1 MNIPFWE
8 MFQGIYTLFTAEPVV
23 SGMRI
28 FLILL
33 GAVFVYYGFKGVL
46 EGLIM
51 IPMGIAMIGVNAGTM
66 IIQAAS
72 ATQAAQAG
80 NLFVDPLISNNNTL
94 MNFLQINFLQ
104 PIFNF
109 AFSNGL
115 IPCLIFMGI
124 GAITD
129 IDFMIAKP
137 FTSLILAVAAEFGT
151 VFTFPI
157 AMAWGFSP
165 GQAASIAIVGGADGP
180 MVLFTSLTLAKE
192 LFVPIAV
199 IAYMYLALV
208 YVGYPYLIKGL
219 VPKKIQG
226 AAMDP
231 GDIPKVNKTEK
242 LVFTI
247 VATAVLCILF
257 PVAAPLFASF
267 FIGVAVKEGNVPRH
281 LEFLSGPLLYGS
293 TFFLGFVL
301 GALLTADT
309 ILSGSVWKLL
319 ILGCI
324 SLLLSGLGGLAGGMI
339 AYKASKGKINPL
351 IGIAGVSC
359 VPSTAKVAQKCAFQ
373 ANKRAMILPF
383 AMGPNVAGVIT
394 TAIVAGL
401 YMTSVPMISH
411 WLIGG

>member
-1 MNIPFWE
+1 MNIPIWE
-8 MFQGIYTLFTAEPVV
+8 MFQGLYTLFQAEPAVAITRVV
-23 SGMRI
+23 
-28 FLILL
+28 LILV
-33 GAVFVYYGFKGVL
+33 GALFVYYGFKGIL

-66 IIQAAS
+66 FIQAG
-72 ATQAAQAG
+72 QMG
-80 NLFVDPLISNNNTL
+80 NLFVDPLITDNNIL
-94 MNFLQINFLQ
+94 MNFLQIDFLQ

-109 AFSNGL
+109 TFSNGL

-129 IDFMIAKP
+129 IDFMMANP
-137 FTSLILAVAAEFGT
+137 VLSLMLAVAAEFGT

-157 AMAWGFSP
+157 AMAWGMNP
-165 GQAASIAIVGGADGP
+165 GQAASISIVGGADGP

-199 IAYMYLALV
+199 IAYMYLALA
-208 YVGYPYLIKGL
+208 YVGFPYVIKVL
-219 VPKKIQG
+219 VPKRIQG
-226 AAMDP
+226 TPMDLKN
-231 GDIPKVNKTEK
+231 IPKISRAEK
-242 LVFTI
+242 LIFTI
-247 VATAVLCILF
+247 VAAVVLCLLF

-267 FIGVAVKEGNVPRH
+267 FVGVAIKEGNVPKH
-281 LEFLSGPLLYGS
+281 LEFLSGPLLYGA

-309 ILSGSVWKLL
+309 ILNGQVWKLL
-319 ILGCI
+319 ILGCV

-339 AYKASKGKINPL
+339 AYKVSKGKINPL
-351 IGIAGVSC
+351 IGLAAVSC
-359 VPSTAKVAQKCAFQ
+359 VPTTAKIAQKCAFQ
-373 ANKRAMILPF
+373 SNKKAMILPF

-401 YMTSVPMISH
+401 FMTSIPLVGK
-411 WLIGG
+411 LITG

>member
-1 MNIPFWE
+1 MNIPILGNVPGHLHPFHCRACS
-8 MFQGIYTLFTAEPVV
+8 IA
-23 SGMRI
+23 MRI
-28 FLILL
+28 ILILL

-66 IIQAAS
+66 VIQAAS
-72 ATQAAQAG
+72 ATQAAQTG
-80 NLFVDPLISNNNTL
+80 NLFVDPLITNNNTL

-109 AFSNGL
+109 TFSNGL

-137 FTSLILAVAAEFGT
+137 FPSLMLAVAAEFGT

-157 AMAWGFSP
+157 AMAWGFNP
-165 GQAASIAIVGGADGP
+165 GQAASISIVGGADGP

-219 VPKKIQG
+219 IPKKIQG
-226 AAMDP
+226 TAMDL
-231 GDIPKVNKTEK
+231 GSIPKVNKTEK

-247 VATAVLCILF
+247 SRHSSPLYFIPGGSSSIRIFLHRRSDQRRECSQTSGVSIRPVIIWVNLF
-257 PVAAPLFASF
+257 PGFRP
-267 FIGVAVKEGNVPRH
+267 
-281 LEFLSGPLLYGS
+281 GS
-293 TFFLGFVL
+293 LVN
-301 GALLTADT
+301 
-309 ILSGSVWKLL
+309 
-319 ILGCI
+319 C
-324 SLLLSGLGGLAGGMI
+324 
-339 AYKASKGKINPL
+339 
-351 IGIAGVSC
+351 
-359 VPSTAKVAQKCAFQ
+359 
-373 ANKRAMILPF
+373 
-383 AMGPNVAGVIT
+383 
-394 TAIVAGL
+394 
-401 YMTSVPMISH
+401 
-411 WLIGG
+411 

>member
-1 MNIPFWE
+1 
-8 MFQGIYTLFTAEPVV
+8 
-23 SGMRI
+23 
-28 FLILL
+28 
-33 GAVFVYYGFKGVL
+33 
-46 EGLIM
+46 
-51 IPMGIAMIGVNAGTM
+51 
-66 IIQAAS
+66 
-72 ATQAAQAG
+72 
-80 NLFVDPLISNNNTL
+80 
-94 MNFLQINFLQ
+94 
-104 PIFNF
+104 
-109 AFSNGL
+109 
-115 IPCLIFMGI
+115 
-124 GAITD
+124 
-129 IDFMIAKP
+129 
-137 FTSLILAVAAEFGT
+137 
-151 VFTFPI
+151 
-157 AMAWGFSP
+157 
-165 GQAASIAIVGGADGP
+165 
-180 MVLFTSLTLAKE
+180 
-192 LFVPIAV
+192 
-199 IAYMYLALV
+199 
-208 YVGYPYLIKGL
+208 
-219 VPKKIQG
+219 
-226 AAMDP
+226 
-231 GDIPKVNKTEK
+231 VNKTEK

-267 FIGVAVKEGNVPRH
+267 FIGVAIKEGNVPRH

-394 TAIVAGL
+394 TAIIAGL

-411 WLIGG
+411 WLVGG

>member
-1 MNIPFWE
+1 MSIPIWE
-8 MFQGIYTLFTAEPVV
+8 MFQGIYTLFQAEPAIAIA
-23 SGMRI
+23 RI
-28 FLILL
+28 ALILV
-33 GAVFVYYGFKGVL
+33 GAAFVYFGFKGIL

-66 IIQAAS
+66 VLQAG
-72 ATQAAQAG
+72 QMG
-80 NLFVDPLISNNNTL
+80 NLFVDPLISDNNTL
-94 MNFLQINFLQ
+94 VSFLQINFLQ
-104 PIFNF
+104 PLFNL

-137 FTSLILAVAAEFGT
+137 LPSLLLAVAAEFGT

-157 AMAWGFSP
+157 AIAWGMSP
-165 GQAASIAIVGGADGP
+165 GQAASISIVGGADGP

-199 IAYMYLALV
+199 IAYMYLALA
-208 YVGYPYLIKGL
+208 YVGYPYIIKGL

-226 AAMDP
+226 TPMDL
-231 GDIPKVNKTEK
+231 GSIPRVNRTEK

-267 FIGVAVKEGNVPRH
+267 FIGVAIKEGNVPKH

-309 ILSGSVWKLL
+309 ILSGQVWKLL
-319 ILGCI
+319 ILGCL
-324 SLLLSGLGGLAGGMI
+324 SLVLSGLGGLAGGLI
-339 AYKASKGKINPL
+339 AYKISKGKINPL
-351 IGIAGVSC
+351 IGIAAVSC
-359 VPSTAKVAQKCAFQ
+359 VPSTAKIAQKCAFQ
-373 ANKRAMILPF
+373 ANKKSMILPF

-401 YMTSVPMISH
+401 FMTSIPMVSK
-411 WLIGG
+411 LITG